1 MKKFTRGSIR
11 SFVKRFATDGDV
23 LEIGVASND
32 YDAAFPHRM
41 TLDIDPAR
49 TPDVVADIVHMPF
62 PDNRFD
68 TIICSEVFEH
78 LPDPDEAEKELRRV
92 MKPGGR
98 LILTTRFAF
107 PIHDAPG
114 DFLRYTPYMLRRLF
128 SDWEIETLEYE
139 ADPFSTVAI
148 LLQRIIFQTEL
159 RGGKISKA
167 AVYGLA
173 LLIRALRPLIKK
185 QYGDIAKNQPVENM
199 LFSGIY
205 MACKKVRVQQV

>member
-1 MKKFTRGSIR
+1 MKKFTRGTIR
-11 SFVKRFATDGDV
+11 TFVKRYATTEPV

-32 YDAAFPHRM
+32 YDIAFPHRT

-49 TPDVVADIVHMPF
+49 KPDIVSDIIAMPF
-62 PDNRFD
+62 KDGEWD

-78 LPDPDEAEKELRRV
+78 LPDPRAAVAELQRV
-92 MKPGGR
+92 LKSGGR

-128 SDWEIETLEYE
+128 ADWDIETLEYE
-139 ADPFSTVAI
+139 ADPFGTVAI
-148 LLQRIIFQTEL
+148 LMQRIIFQTDL
-159 RGGKISKA
+159 RGGKITKSF
-167 AVYGLA
+167 VYALA
-173 LLIRALRPLIKK
+173 LLIKAMRPLLKR
-185 QYGDIAKNQPVENM
+185 QYGDIAKTQIVDNM

-205 MACKKVRVQQV
+205 IVCRKKCN